1 MPPPNVTGGL
11 HNGHTL
17 FVTLEDVMIRWHRML
32 GDPSLWVPGRDH
44 AGIAGQLVVERDLK
58 SRGID
63 RHDLG
68 REKFLDQMW
77 EWMETYGLQI
87 QKQLRKLGASA
98 DWSRDMFTM
107 DPHHVRSVRTA
118 FVRLFEKGLI
128 YRGHRIANWCKD
140 CQTVLSD
147 LEVEHRDVN
156 GQLTCVRYPVVDAEG
171 EWITVATTR
180 PETILGDVGV
190 AVHPGDKRYTH
201 LVGKHVRIPHVNRI
215 GVIVADDV
223 VDQEFGTGAVKIT
236 PAHDPTD
243 FEIGQRHN
251 LPAVNVMNL
260 DGTMNA
266 EAGAYAG
273 LTTQE
278 ARKRIL
284 QELEEAGQLV
294 RQEAYNHKVGH
305 CFRSGT
311 VLEPLLMDQWYL
323 RVQPLADPALAAVRE
338 GRVRIIPE
346 RYARVYFNWM
356 ENIRDWC
363 ISRQL
368 WWGHRIPIYYCDAPG
383 CDKVWASIDEPTQC
397 PECGGKEFH
406 QDPDVLDTWFSS
418 GLWPFSTLG
427 WPDDTSDLKRFYPT
441 SVMETG
447 HDILFFW
454 VARMIMFGLEFMGKE
469 PFHSVYLHG
478 LIRAEGGVKMSKTK
492 GNVQDPLELIE
503 MYGTDA
509 LRLGVSIGITPGND
523 FTLTPNILDARR
535 DFVNK
540 LWNIGRLVMARTTAE
555 QRRRALG
562 PAIAR
567 ADAPLV
573 ERWIASRLSTVISE
587 TTRLLGEFNFGEAGR
602 LIHDFIWDELADW
615 YVEAYK
621 VLSASAQADGAL
633 LAQVFE
639 KALRVLHPYA
649 PFVTEELWQRLT
661 TGAVDRPISI
671 MLADWPTAAGTG
683 DPQAESEW
691 ADIMAVTRAARTL
704 RAEYRIEPSTTVPS
718 AIAARPQAAD
728 FWRRHAE
735 LVGALPG
742 TRLKPIEV
750 IEVSNGVAP
759 DLAARSIAAVA
770 GGTELL
776 IPAAGLFD
784 VQTELKRT
792 HSELANARQQ
802 VERLDRNLSGD
813 FARKAPPETVQAER
827 QRLEEQRERLQTLER
842 RRQTLERLASETTE

>member
-58 SRGID
+58 SRGLD

-68 REKFLDQMW
+68 RDKFLEQMW
-77 EWMETYGLQI
+77 EWMESYGLRI
-87 QKQLRKLGASA
+87 QQQLRKLGASA

-107 DPHHVRSVRTA
+107 EPHHVRAVRTA
-118 FVRLFEKGLI
+118 FVRLYEKGLI

-147 LEVEHRDVN
+147 LEVEYRDVN
-156 GQLTCVRYPVVDAEG
+156 GQLTYVRYPVIDTD

-190 AVHPGDKRYTH
+190 AVHPGDPRYAH
-201 LVGKHVRIPHVNRI
+201 LVGKHVRIPVVNRI
-215 GVIVADDV
+215 GVIVADDA
-223 VDQEFGTGAVKIT
+223 VDPEFGTGAVKIT

-243 FEIGQRHN
+243 FDIAQRHD
-251 LPAVNVMNL
+251 LPAINVMNL
-260 DGTMNA
+260 DGTMNDA
-266 EAGAYAG
+266 AGAYQG
-273 LTTQE
+273 MTTQA
-278 ARKRIL
+278 ARKRIVA
-284 QELEEAGQLV
+284 ELEEAEQIV
-294 RQEAYNHKVGH
+294 KQEAYSHKVGH
-305 CFRSGT
+305 CSRSGT

-323 RVQPLADPALAAVRE
+323 QIKPLADRALAAVKEDRI
-338 GRVRIIPE
+338 RIIPE

-368 WWGHRIPIYYCDAPG
+368 WWGHRIPLYYCEAPG
-383 CDKVWASIDEPTQC
+383 CQKIWASVDEPKHC
-397 PECGGKEFH
+397 PECNSSQFH

-427 WPDDTSDLKRFYPT
+427 WPDDTQDMHRFYPT

-454 VARMIMFGLEFMGKE
+454 VARMIMFGLEFTDKE
-469 PFHSVYLHG
+469 PFHTVYLHG

-503 MYGTDA
+503 EYGTDA
-509 LRLGVSIGITPGND
+509 LRLGVSIGLTPGND

-540 LWNIGRLVMARTTAE
+540 LWNIGRLVMARTTPA
-555 QRRRALG
+555 QRRRALD
-562 PAIAR
+562 PAVAA
-567 ADAPLV
+567 ADAQLV
-573 ERWIASRLSTVISE
+573 ERWVASRLSSVIAE
-587 TTRLLGEFNFGEAGR
+587 MTRLLREFNFGEAGR
-602 LIHDFIWDELADW
+602 LIHDFIWDEVADW

-621 VLSASAQADGAL
+621 VSGTDGAL

-639 KALRVLHPYA
+639 KTLRLLHPFA

-661 TGAVDRPISI
+661 TGTADRPLSI
-671 MLADWPTAAGTG
+671 MVAEWPSADGPTDAEAEAA
-683 DPQAESEW
+683 W
-691 ADIMAVTRAARTL
+691 ADVMALTRAARTL
-704 RAEYRIEPSTTVPS
+704 RADYRIEPSNVVPAS
-718 AIAARPQAAD
+718 IAARSNAAA
-728 FWRRHAE
+728 FWRRNAE
-735 LVGALPG
+735 LIGSLPG

-750 IEVSNGVAP
+750 IEVANGVAP

-770 GGTELL
+770 GGVELL

-792 HSELANARQQ
+792 HAELGNARQQ
-802 VERLDRNLSGD
+802 VERLERNLGGD

-827 QRLEEQRERLQTLER
+827 QRLMDQQERLQTLER
-842 RRQTLERLASETTE
+842 RRQTLERLAT

>member
-68 REKFLDQMW
+68 REKFLEQMW

-128 YRGHRIANWCKD
+128 YRGHRIANWCRE

-147 LEVEHRDVN
+147 LEVEYKDVN
-156 GQLTCVRYPVVDAEG
+156 GQLTYVRYAVLDSD

-190 AVHPGDKRYTH
+190 AVNPADTRYAH
-201 LVGKHVRIPHVNRI
+201 LVGKHVRVPVVNRE
-215 GVIVADDV
+215 GLIVADEA
-223 VDQEFGTGAVKIT
+223 VDPAFGTGAVKIT
-236 PAHDPTD
+236 PAHDATD
-243 FEIGQRHN
+243 FEIAQRHD

-260 DGTMNA
+260 DGTMNDA
-266 EAGAYAG
+266 AGGYKG

-278 ARKRIL
+278 ARKRIV
-284 QELEEAGQLV
+284 QELEQAEQIV
-294 RQEAYNHKVGH
+294 KQEPYRHNVGH

-323 RVQPLADPALAAVRE
+323 RIKPLADPALAAVRD
-338 GRVRIIPE
+338 GTIRIIPE
-346 RYARVYFNWM
+346 RYARVYYNWM

-368 WWGHRIPIYYCDAPG
+368 WWGHRIPIYYCDGAG
-383 CDKVWASIDEPTQC
+383 CEHLWASVEEPTNC
-397 PECGGKEFH
+397 PSCHATDFH

-427 WPDDTSDLKRFYPT
+427 WPDDTADMRRFYPT

-454 VARMIMFGLEFMGKE
+454 VARMIMFGLEFTGKA
-469 PFHSVYLHG
+469 PFHTVYLHG

-492 GNVQDPLELIE
+492 GNVQDPLELIAE
-503 MYGTDA
+503 YGTDA
-509 LRLGVSIGITPGND
+509 LRLGVSIGLTPGND

-540 LWNIGRLVMARTTAE
+540 LWNIGRLVMARTTPA
-555 QRRRALG
+555 QRRAAQQ
-562 PAIAR
+562 PAAAR
-567 ADAPLV
+567 SEAPLV
-573 ERWIASRLSTVISE
+573 ERWIASRLGTVIGE
-587 TTRLLGEFNFGEAGR
+587 TTRLLSEFNFGEAGR
-602 LIHDFIWDELADW
+602 LVHDFIWDELADW

-621 VLSASAQADGAL
+621 VLAATGRADGAL

-639 KALRVLHPYA
+639 KTLRLLHPFA

-661 TGAVDRPISI
+661 TGSAERPISI
-671 MLADWPTAAGTG
+671 MLAAWPEATAAT
-683 DPQAESEW
+683 DAEAEAAWS
-691 ADIMAVTRAARTL
+691 DIMALTRAARTL
-704 RAEYRIEPSTTVPS
+704 RAEYRIEPSNVVPAS
-718 AIAARPQAAD
+718 IATRPQSAE
-728 FWRRHAE
+728 FWRTNAD
-735 LVGALPG
+735 LIGALPG
-742 TRLKPIEV
+742 TRLKPIDV
-750 IEVSNGVAP
+750 IEVSNGVASE
-759 DLAARSIAAVA
+759 LASKSIAAVA
-770 GGTELL
+770 GGAELL

-792 HSELANARQQ
+792 HSELGNARQQ
-802 VERLDRNLSGD
+802 VERLERNLAGD
-813 FARKAPPETVQAER
+813 FARKAPAETVQAER
-827 QRLEEQRERLQTLER
+827 QRLTEQQERLQTLER
-842 RRQTLERLASETTE
+842 RRQTLERLASGAAE